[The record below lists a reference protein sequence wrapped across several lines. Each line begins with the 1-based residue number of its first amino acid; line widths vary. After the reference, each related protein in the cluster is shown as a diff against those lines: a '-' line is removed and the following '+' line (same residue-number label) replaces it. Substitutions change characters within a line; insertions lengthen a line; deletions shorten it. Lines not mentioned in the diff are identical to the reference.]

1 MICLRFELT
10 ESFGANMFVFE
21 LVVGCIGVDHDSLH
35 AVAAEL
41 LL

>member
-1 MICLRFELT
+1 MKFELT
-10 ESFGANMFVFE
+10 ESFGVDVLVLE
-21 LVVGCIGVDHDSLH
+21 LVVGCIGVDHNPLH